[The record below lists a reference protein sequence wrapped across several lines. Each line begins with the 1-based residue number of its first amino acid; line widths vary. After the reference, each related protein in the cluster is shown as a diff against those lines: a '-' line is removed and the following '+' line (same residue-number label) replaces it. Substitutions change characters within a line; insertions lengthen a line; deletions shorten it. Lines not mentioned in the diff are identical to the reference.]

1 MVPSRSIAA
10 SLLPILLSLA
20 LPACSPRNE
29 EVKSLFPPQGAA
41 AQTAMIAAAEVAPP
55 SSVSAAAPVP
65 QTEVA
70 CQPRA
75 LPEYATR
82 MVGAE
87 PASITHW
94 PGFAAIGAVS
104 LDGTDSVFF
113 CGGVLVDPTTVITAA
128 HCLDSTRRRA
138 DGTLVLK
145 NSDYAGYRLA
155 VLANEGD
162 IRNDGPLTRARV
174 IRGDVYREGD
184 TAYNPTTVANDIAY
198 LVLERPLPGPYARLA
213 GSDLANPGLPG
224 HLLWAAG
231 FGQLG
236 ETPSGQPIPV
246 RAGGTT
252 LAQSTTLR
260 DAVLPRVEPDIC
272 DKAYDGAI
280 DDRRQICTGWKR
292 GGRDTCYGDSGGPL
306 VAIGAD
312 NCPYVVGLTSFGSR
326 EGCGAANAF
335 GVYTRVSHYR
345 SWIASHA
352 TGARFTDAAPPAMG
366 AEATSRFLE
375 LMIDQFA
382 KPAGSVRVEM
392 IERSTSKPFPVE
404 GGRMVVKAGQE
415 IVYKITAAEP
425 AEGQLLLVDRRQART
440 AADGQLSRE
449 YVVLYPNSALSAGKA
464 PQKVSAQ
471 GLAIVGSLLSS
482 SSSSASSSRALIL
495 SMTSVILPVPHGG
508 SRHSLREHTL

>member
-1 MVPSRSIAA
+1 
-10 SLLPILLSLA
+10 
-20 LPACSPRNE
+20 
-29 EVKSLFPPQGAA
+29 
-41 AQTAMIAAAEVAPP
+41 
-55 SSVSAAAPVP
+55 
-65 QTEVA
+65 
-70 CQPRA
+70 
-75 LPEYATR
+75 

-128 HCLDSTRRRA
+128 HCLDKTRRRA
-138 DGTLVLK
+138 DGTLVLT

-174 IRGDVYREGD
+174 IRGDVYRDGD
-184 TAYNPTTVANDIAY
+184 TAYDKTTVANDIAY

-213 GSDLANPGLPG
+213 GSDVANPGLPG

-246 RAGGTT
+246 RSGGTT

-260 DAVLPRVEPDIC
+260 DAVLPRVEPAAC
-272 DKAYDGAI
+272 DTAYDGAI

-312 NCPYVVGLTSFGSR
+312 SCPYVVGLTSFGSR

-352 TGARFTDAAPPAMG
+352 PGAQFTDAAPPAMG

-449 YVVLYPNSALSAGKA
+449 YVVLYPNAALSAGKA

-471 GLAIVGSLLSS
+471 GLTEACASGRASRTRKPPASAENSS
-482 SSSSASSSRALIL
+482 PSSFPPASTFPA
-495 SMTSVILPVPHGG
+495 
-508 SRHSLREHTL
+508 SLRPPSPRKGSPSRQAITTRKPSKRSRQSQRSSGLTPRTPRASPRPACLTRSDDKNRSFPDADQGREVCLPAEGTGWDRRGRT